1 MLRLSGDLPWEQV
14 CCADPGD
21 GNCPFKS
28 LEVGL
33 SSHTGPVLGPALS
46 EAGDV
51 SHEVDLSAAG

>member
-1 MLRLSGDLPWEQV
+1 MGAAVQFQETGI
-14 CCADPGD
+14 A
-21 GNCPFKS
+21 PFKF

-33 SSHTGPVLGPALS
+33 SSHTGPVLDPALS